1 MAITRE
7 HIEKRTLPCIP
18 MRGAVSFPN
27 IPMNLEVG
35 RSISKH
41 AIDDAIAND
50 SMIFLVC
57 QRDATVDDP
66 EMSDMY
72 TVGTTAKIKQ
82 MMKADGGV
90 YRVLVEPV
98 ERAVLEDIYKTKQ
111 GKMLLAEVM
120 EKTVTFDD
128 GGVVGE
134 ALVRE
139 INTAV
144 KEFSKF
150 IPKFS
155 PDLRRVIESIS
166 DISMLC
172 DFVAAN
178 MVAKIE
184 DREELL
190 SEFDPKRRANLLI
203 FTLEKEKNVLSEEAK
218 IHDEVR
224 ERMDKNQRDYYL
236 REQMKV
242 IREELGENDAFD
254 DEDMADYAE
263 KIEKSA
269 FSDEIKEKLTK
280 ELKKLAKTPYGSAEG
295 AVIRNYLDTCLEIP
309 IGKFT
314 KDRIDVDAARKILDD
329 DHDGLDD
336 VKERIIE
343 FLAAQKLNPEH
354 KNQIICL
361 VGPPGTGKT
370 SVASS
375 IARAMN
381 RKFIRMSL
389 GGVRDEA
396 DIRGHRKTYIGS
408 MPGRI
413 ITALVN
419 AKTQNPLILM
429 DEIDKL
435 TSDAHGDPA
444 SALLEVLDGE
454 QNKAFRDHFIEFPVD
469 ISNCMFITTAN
480 TLDTVP
486 APLIDRMEIIEM
498 KIYTRSEKFSIAR
511 NHLIKKQAKRHGL
524 DGRTFKISDDALYTL
539 IDEYTHEAGV
549 RQLERVIAKCCRR
562 AAKQIV
568 CGEKKTVKVTKDNI
582 TVYAGEERMHKDKI
596 LDRDEIGTVCGMA
609 YTELGGE
616 VMLVEALA
624 LSGNGKTELTGSLG
638 EVMKESAQA
647 AISYIR
653 SCAEKLGIDPD
664 FYKTKDIHVHFPE
677 GAVPKD
683 GPSAGVTIATAIAS
697 ELSGIPVRRDVAMT
711 GEINLR
717 GRVMAIGG
725 LREKTMAAY
734 LAGVKTILIP
744 EENRADMYQI
754 MPVVKEN
761 VEIICI
767 SSVAE
772 AIDIAFCTK
781 PEASEKKDR
790 ADEISEY
797 IQAPDIVQRQTR
809 VDAKHAAV

>member
-1 MAITRE
+1 
-7 HIEKRTLPCIP
+7 
-18 MRGAVSFPN
+18 MRGTVSFPD

-41 AIDDAIAND
+41 AIDEAMAND

-57 QRDATVDDP
+57 QRDATIDDP
-66 EMSDMY
+66 QLKDLY
-72 TVGTTAKIKQ
+72 NVGTTARIKQ
-82 MMKADGGV
+82 MMKADGGI

-98 ERAVLEDIYKTKQ
+98 ARAVLEDVYRTRQ
-111 GKMLLAEVM
+111 GKMLLAEIM
-120 EKTVTFDD
+120 EKTVVLDD
-128 GGVVGE
+128 GGVVSE

-144 KEFSKF
+144 KELAKF

-166 DISMLC
+166 DLSMLC

-178 MVAKIE
+178 MVAKVE
-184 DREELL
+184 DREEIL
-190 SEFDPKRRANLLI
+190 SQFDPQRRANALI
-203 FTLEKEKNVLSEEAK
+203 FTLEKEKNVLAEEAK
-218 IHDEVR
+218 IHEEVR

-269 FSDEIKEKLTK
+269 FPDDVKEKLTR

-314 KDRIDVDAARKILDD
+314 KDRIDIDAARKILDD

-336 VKERIIE
+336 VKDRIIE
-343 FLAAQKLNPEH
+343 FLAAQKLNPEL

-381 RKFIRMSL
+381 RKFVRMSL

-413 ITALVN
+413 ITALIN

-469 ISNCMFITTAN
+469 ISNCVFITTAN
-480 TLDTVP
+480 TLETVP

-524 DGRTFKISDDALYTL
+524 DGRSFKITDEALYTL

-568 CGEKKTVKVTKDNI
+568 CGEKKTVKVTADNI
-582 TVYAGEERMHKDKI
+582 VLYAGEERMHKDKI
-596 LDRDEIGTVCGMA
+596 LDHDEVGTVCGMA

-616 VMLVEALA
+616 VMSVEALA
-624 LSGNGKTELTGSLG
+624 LNGNGKIELTGSLG
-638 EVMKESAQA
+638 DVMKESAQA

-653 SCAEKLGIDPD
+653 SCAEKLGIDHD

-754 MPVVKEN
+754 LPIVKEN

-772 AIDIAFCTK
+772 AIDIAFCSK
-781 PEASEKKDR
+781 PEAVEKKDG
-790 ADEISEY
+790 AEKISEY
-797 IQAPDIVQRQTR
+797 IQAPEIVQRQTHI
-809 VDAKHAAV
+809 DAKHAAV